1 MVCEPVSVHQ
11 LVLSEVSTES
21 GEHLKTL
28 IAARH
33 QHNICACD
41 YFSSNLFLLHFTK
54 FSFLPVGARVGA
66 VPKTVYEAFL

>member
-1 MVCEPVSVHQ
+1 MR
-11 LVLSEVSTES
+11 SEVSTES
-21 GEHLKTL
+21 GEHLTTF

-33 QHNICACD
+33 QHICACD
-41 YFSSNLFLLHFTK
+41 YFSSSLFLLHFTK

>member
-1 MVCEPVSVHQ
+1 M
-11 LVLSEVSTES
+11 LSEVSTES
-21 GEHLKTL
+21 SEHLKTF